1 MKQTP
6 IYFDEIFDRL
16 KQLVSARD
24 YHPIFILVDENT
36 HQHCLP
42 YFLSEWETES
52 AIEVIEIPAGEEN
65 KSLEI
70 AYQVWESMVE
80 LDGSRNS
87 LMINLGGGMVTD
99 LGGFIASTF
108 KRGIDF
114 INIPTSLLA
123 MVDASVGGKTGLD
136 LGGIKNLIGSFA
148 FPVATLIH
156 PDFLDSL
163 PEREFRAGLAEMLKH
178 GLIYKKEHWQELCT
192 IDQNESISVDELI
205 YTSIQIKK
213 EVVEQDPIEKGLRKI
228 LNFGHTVGHA
238 VESKYLETDHQLLH
252 GEAIAIGM
260 MVEALMSFE
269 NELLN
274 KEELDEI
281 FYYITH
287 FFGKSPIDENDIP
300 HLIDWMK
307 HDKKNQNG
315 QIGFSL
321 LDGIG
326 HCKYGIYLNENQI
339 REAILKYNIKLE
351 NY

>member
-6 IYFDEIFDRL
+6 IYFDSVFEKLNQIIAQ
-16 KQLVSARD
+16 KK
-24 YHPIFILVDENT
+24 YEPIFILVDENV
-36 HQHCLP
+36 HRDCLP
-42 YFLSEWETES
+42 YFISELATES
-52 AIEVIEIPAGEEN
+52 AIEIIEIPAGEEN

-80 LDGSRNS
+80 LNGSRNS

-114 INIPTSLLA
+114 INVPTSLLA

-136 LGGIKNLIGSFA
+136 LAGIKNLIGNFA
-148 FPVATLIH
+148 FPIATFIH
-156 PDFLDSL
+156 PDFLETL

-192 IDQNESISVDELI
+192 IDQVESISIDELI
-205 YTSIQIKK
+205 YTSVQIKK
-213 EVVEQDPIEKGLRKI
+213 EIVEQDPTEKGLRKI

-238 VESKYLETDHQLLH
+238 IESKYLETEQQLLH
-252 GEAIAIGM
+252 GEAVAIGM
-260 MVEALMSFE
+260 LIEAMMSFE

-287 FFGKSPIDENDIP
+287 YFGKLPIQEQDIP
-300 HLIDWMK
+300 NLIDWMK
-307 HDKKNQNG
+307 HDKKNQNN

-326 HCKYGIYLNENQI
+326 RCKYGIYLNENQI
-339 REAILKYNIKLE
+339 REAILKYNAKLE